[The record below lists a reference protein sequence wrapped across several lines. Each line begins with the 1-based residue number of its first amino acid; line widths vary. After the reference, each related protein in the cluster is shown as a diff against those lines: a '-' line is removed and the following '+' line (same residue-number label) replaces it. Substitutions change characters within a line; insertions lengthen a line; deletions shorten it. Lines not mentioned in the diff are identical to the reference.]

1 MSLIAFIA
9 LTLLEV
15 ILSGATAS
23 RAGIDSMAA
32 VGATEAPDS
41 RSNTQTGLKA
51 GAQISAQFA
60 LADSTPRM
68 GSVRRARNRESANGV
83 SRRGFAAP
91 PRDETR
97 FLTDEVVLS
106 TRPNVSATTLTAIAR
121 RNRLTR
127 MESQDAVLT
136 GLQFYRWRIDGGATV
151 AATIRSLV
159 CEPLIISA
167 HPNYIYQPQEDRA
180 VEPAARH
187 TRVAGR
193 LAFPDSCSDP

>member
-1 MSLIAFIA
+1 
-9 LTLLEV
+9 
-15 ILSGATAS
+15 
-23 RAGIDSMAA
+23 
-32 VGATEAPDS
+32 
-41 RSNTQTGLKA
+41 
-51 GAQISAQFA
+51 
-60 LADSTPRM
+60 M

-136 GLQFYRWRIDGGATV
+136 GLQFYRWRIDSGATV

-159 CEPLIISA
+159 REPLIISA

-180 VEPAARH
+180 VEPAANPDEGLQYALSNLDIPPAH
-187 TRVAGR
+187 R
-193 LAFPDSCSDP
+193 LAMGKEVLIALIDSEVDASHPSLKVRSPQNSIPQASS